1 MCRILIVEDDELSR
15 DMLSRRL
22 QRRGYHILIALDGIQ
37 AILAATEE
45 QPDLIVM
52 DMSLPLVDGWQTT
65 RRLKADAA
73 TAHIPIIG
81 LSAHALAGD
90 REKAVQAG
98 CDEYESKPLNLD
110 TLLEKMRVLAYRK
123 EVG

>member
-52 DMSLPLVDGWQTT
+52 DMSLPLMDGWQAT
-65 RRLKADAA
+65 RLLKAGAA

-90 REKAVQAG
+90 REKALQAG

-110 TLLEKMRVLAYRK
+110 TLLEKMRVLVYRK

>member
-52 DMSLPLVDGWQTT
+52 DMSLPLMDGWQAT

-90 REKAVQAG
+90 REKALQAG
-98 CDEYESKPLNLD
+98 CDEYEFKPLNLD
-110 TLLEKMRVLAYRK
+110 TLLEKMRVLVYRK